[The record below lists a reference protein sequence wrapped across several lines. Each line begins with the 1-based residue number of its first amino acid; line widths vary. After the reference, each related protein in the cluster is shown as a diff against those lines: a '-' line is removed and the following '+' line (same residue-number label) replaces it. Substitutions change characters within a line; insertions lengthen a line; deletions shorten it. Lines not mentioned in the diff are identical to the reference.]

1 MHSLVDLTNIF
12 FTSKSYDFKKFSKK
26 NMIIIRT
33 EKNLFKIKINSI
45 MFRLIQPQVSFCVNN
60 TGKKDDNK
68 PLLEMQNNYM

>member
-1 MHSLVDLTNIF
+1 MHSLVDLTYIF

-33 EKNLFKIKINSI
+33 EKNLFKINKINSI
-45 MFRLIQPQVSFCVNN
+45 MFRLIQPQVSFRVNN
-60 TGKKDDNK
+60 KKDDNK

>member
-60 TGKKDDNK
+60 KKDDNK
-68 PLLEMQNNYM
+68 PLLEMQKYYM

>member
-26 NMIIIRT
+26 DMIIIRT

-45 MFRLIQPQVSFCVNN
+45 MFRLIQPQVSFRVNN
-60 TGKKDDNK
+60 KKDDNK

>member
-26 NMIIIRT
+26 DMIIIRT

-45 MFRLIQPQVSFCVNN
+45 MFRLIQPQVSFRVNN
-60 TGKKDDNK
+60 KKDDNK
-68 PLLEMQNNYM
+68 PLLEMQKYYM

>member
-33 EKNLFKIKINSI
+33 EKNLFKINKINSI
-45 MFRLIQPQVSFCVNN
+45 MFRLIQPQVPFCVNN
-60 TGKKDDNK
+60 KKDDNK
-68 PLLEMQNNYM
+68 PLLEMQKNYM